1 MSKSR
6 FIYLGVALGAAG
18 LAAFLAKGLLKP
30 QPVQQQQPQQVVKV
44 QKTEM
49 AQVLVVKKQMSQGEI
64 ITRETIGW
72 QKWPKDS
79 VSEDM
84 ISKSKN
90 PKGREDFINAR
101 ARIQLFKGD
110 PVNGQKLV
118 KPGSNGFMAAIL
130 PKGRRA
136 ISVRISAATGAGGF
150 ILPKDRVDV
159 LVTRKQTF
167 EGSGDAVTIS
177 ERVLGNVK
185 VLAVDQTFK
194 QNKEGEQVVV
204 GKTATLEL
212 EPQQAEV
219 LAKVETTGQLT
230 LILRSLADLGTKKMG
245 DDGPVLSPQY
255 AKGASGNEVKVFR
268 YGVKSLSAATK

>member
-1 MSKSR
+1 MSNSR
-6 FIYLGVALGAAG
+6 FIYLGLALGAAG
-18 LAAFLAKGLLKP
+18 LAAFLVKGLVKP
-30 QPVQQQQPQQVVKV
+30 QKAPVQQVVKV

-49 AQVLVVKKQMSQGEI
+49 AQVLVVKKALSQGEI
-64 ITRETIGW
+64 ITRESIGW
-72 QKWPKDS
+72 QKWPKNS
-79 VSEDM
+79 VFDGM
-84 ISKSKN
+84 ITKSSKPTARK
-90 PKGREDFINAR
+90 DFINAR

-110 PVNGQKLV
+110 PVNDKKVV

-150 ILPKDRVDV
+150 ILPNDRVDV

-167 EGSGDAVTIS
+167 EGSGEAVTIS

-194 QNKEGEQVVV
+194 QTKEGEQVVV

-212 EPQQAEV
+212 EPKQAEV

-245 DDGPVLSPQY
+245 DDGPTLAPQY
-255 AKGASGNEVKVFR
+255 AKGGSGNEVKVYR
-268 YGVKSLSAATK
+268 YGIKTLSASSK

>member
-18 LAAFLAKGLLKP
+18 LAAFLVKGLIKP
-30 QPVQQQQPQQVVKV
+30 RQAPALQQTVKV
-44 QKTEM
+44 KETKM
-49 AQVLVVKKQMSQGEI
+49 SQVLVVKKAMSQGEI

-79 VSEDM
+79 VFDGM
-84 ISKSKN
+84 ITKAKS
-90 PKGREDFINAR
+90 PDGRKDFINAR

-110 PVNGQKLV
+110 PVNGKKLV

-150 ILPKDRVDV
+150 ILPNDRVDV

-167 EGSGDAVTIS
+167 EGSGEAVTIS

-194 QNKEGEQVVV
+194 QTKDGEQVVV

-212 EPQQAEV
+212 EPKQAEV

-230 LILRSLADLGTKKMG
+230 LILRSLADIGTKKMG
-245 DDGPVLSPQY
+245 DDGPTLAPQY
-255 AKGASGNEVKVFR
+255 AKGGSGNEVKVYR